1 MFNKPQAQ
9 DVAEGAV
16 ALQAG
21 GAITVNNNGLSYS
34 DVREVALD
42 VFRANF
48 YQLAGIAAET
58 ATERAK
64 DITEAFLAKLEKENP
79 AGLAKANDP
88 DFQYALYTAQK
99 AHARIGDKDLEALLV
114 DLLVDRSKQHDRD
127 ILQIVLN
134 ESLNT
139 APKLTDG
146 QLSSLALVFLFKY
159 TQNINVGDHK
169 MLGAYLDA
177 HARPFIAKASRNQA
191 SFQHLEFTGC
201 GSISMGHSSL
211 ESIIGTVYHGQFQK
225 GFDESEVTARQI
237 AIGKDDRFFMPCF
250 NDYSKLQINANSK
263 EILRK
268 KFDKHS
274 IEQADRERIEALFD
288 LGKMGEAEIR
298 DQCIQIRPYMKD
310 LLELWSVSAMPTFT
324 LTSVG
329 IAIGHANIKR
339 LIGEFAQLS
348 IWIN

>member
-1 MFNKPQAQ
+1 MLDKPQTQ
-9 DVAEGAV
+9 NVGEGGI

-21 GAITVNNNGLSYS
+21 GAITVNNNGLSYL
-34 DVREVALD
+34 DVRAVALD

-48 YQLAGIAAET
+48 YQLAGVAAET

-79 AGLAKANDP
+79 AGLAKAHDP

-99 AHARIGDKDLEALLV
+99 EHARIGDKDLEALLV
-114 DLLVDRSKQHDRD
+114 DLLVDRSKQEGRD

-159 TQNINVGDHK
+159 TQNFNVGDHK
-169 MLGAYLDA
+169 MCGAYLDA
-177 HARPFIAKASRNQA
+177 HALPFIAKASRNQA

-211 ESIIGTVYHGQFQK
+211 ENILGTVYQGQFQK
-225 GFDESEVTARQI
+225 GFDESEIAARQI
-237 AIGKDDRFFMPCF
+237 AIGKDNRFFMPCF
-250 NDYSKLQINANSK
+250 NAPSKLQVNANSK
-263 EILRK
+263 EILTK
-268 KFDKHS
+268 KFDKHA
-274 IEQADRERIEALFD
+274 IDQADRQHIEALFD
-288 LGKMGEAEIR
+288 AGKMTEAELREKSIL
-298 DQCIQIRPYMKD
+298 IRPYMKE
-310 LLELWSVSAMPTFT
+310 LFELWSASAMPAFT